1 VPQTEQFTLSNGLT
15 LIVKPDRRAPTAVHM
30 LWVRVGAM
38 DEVDGTS
45 GVAHV
50 LEHMMFKGTDT
61 LAPGEFSRRVAALG
75 GRENAFTARDYTGYF
90 QQIPSQRLEDVMRL
104 EADEMA
110 AFLRLLERVCARLH
124 DHPAPVVAA
133 VNGHAIAGGAVL
145 AACCDHR
152 VGGVDPKARIGL
164 NEVALGLRFP
174 PGILR
179 ILQARLPAQHHG
191 ALLLGAGLHAPAD
204 ALRLG
209 LLDELADDPVAT
221 AGARLQALAAHPPA
235 AFAATKAALRAGVT
249 SARPGEAEAA
259 DHDIERTAIDASKAA
274 AREFALAVCD

>member
-1 VPQTEQFTLSNGLT
+1 MPTSPTFVTITLKGPGKNALSTPLLAQLGAELDAHAEAPLLLVGDAGCFSAGLDLTE
-15 LIVKPDRRAPTAVHM
+15 
-30 LWVRVGAM
+30 
-38 DEVDGTS
+38 
-45 GVAHV
+45 
-50 LEHMMFKGTDT
+50 
-61 LAPGEFSRRVAALG
+61 
-75 GRENAFTARDYTGYF
+75 
-90 QQIPSQRLEDVMRL
+90 VMRL

-110 AFLRLLERVCARLH
+110 TFLRLLERVCARLH

-191 ALLLGAGLHAPAD
+191 ALLLGAGLHAPTD

-249 SARPGEAEAA
+249 TARPGEAEAFIA
-259 DHDIERTAIDASKAA
+259 EVVPVWTSDALR
-274 AREFALAVCD
+274 ARLRAVLRR